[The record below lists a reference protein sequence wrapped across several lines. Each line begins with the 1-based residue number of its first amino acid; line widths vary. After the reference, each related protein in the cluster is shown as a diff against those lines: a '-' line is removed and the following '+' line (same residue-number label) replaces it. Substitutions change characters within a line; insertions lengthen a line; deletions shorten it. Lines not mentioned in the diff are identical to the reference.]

1 MQFLAAASL
10 FIHIHVHCIIFVL
23 YIIVLM
29 RSLQY
34 HGSGP
39 GLVFVVYP
47 EVLSTMPIFQLWA
60 PLFFFML
67 LCLGLDSQVN
77 ISNNKHNTLWDTALK
92 PCIFNFIWAK
102 KEKIIIRHQRLPS
115 PVTLYMTLHGS
126 NSSFTQNLTG
136 GGQGGHWGLREAM
149 IYYLF
154 QFSILGC

>member
-10 FIHIHVHCIIFVL
+10 FIHIYVHL

-29 RSLQY
+29 SPLQY

-77 ISNNKHNTLWDTALK
+77 ISNNKHNTMWDAALK
-92 PCIFNFIWAK
+92 LCIFNFI
-102 KEKIIIRHQRLPS
+102 
-115 PVTLYMTLHGS
+115 
-126 NSSFTQNLTG
+126 
-136 GGQGGHWGLREAM
+136 
-149 IYYLF
+149 
-154 QFSILGC
+154 

>member
-1 MQFLAAASL
+1 MLILRDSCLVMCGVTSKACKCLCNFNSCKLIYPHSCA
-10 FIHIHVHCIIFVL
+10 FVL

-29 RSLQY
+29 RPLQY

-77 ISNNKHNTLWDTALK
+77 ISNNKHNTMLDTALK
-92 PCIFNFIWAK
+92 LCINNF
-102 KEKIIIRHQRLPS
+102 
-115 PVTLYMTLHGS
+115 T
-126 NSSFTQNLTG
+126 
-136 GGQGGHWGLREAM
+136 
-149 IYYLF
+149 
-154 QFSILGC
+154 